1 MQLETFPPPVSVSP
15 YTVARRFPRA
25 LFSVPITLHELT
37 TGGIRASHGI
47 SLDLSEGG
55 FGAIVKGDTYYP
67 GETVEIDFPLPG
79 CMLSLV
85 AIVRH
90 TSTARIGFEF
100 LGLTENERSQIT
112 TAAAIQQPS

>member
-1 MQLETFPPPVSVSP
+1 MQLETLPLSVSVTAHS
-15 YTVARRFPRA
+15 VARRYPRA
-25 LFSVPITLHELT
+25 LFSVPITLHQLIS
-37 TGGIRASHGI
+37 GGIHASHGL

-79 CMLSLV
+79 CVLSLV

-90 TSTARIGFEF
+90 TSSTRIGFEF
-100 LGLTENERSQIT
+100 LGLTEDERSQIT
-112 TAAAIQQPS
+112 SAADIRQLS

>member
-1 MQLETFPPPVSVSP
+1 MQLETLPQPVSVSP
-15 YTVARRFPRA
+15 YSVARRYPRA

-55 FGAIVKGDTYYP
+55 FGAIVKGDTYYL

-90 TSTARIGFEF
+90 TSSSRIGFEF
-100 LGLTENERSQIT
+100 LGLTDDERSQISN
-112 TAAAIQQPS
+112 AADIRQLS